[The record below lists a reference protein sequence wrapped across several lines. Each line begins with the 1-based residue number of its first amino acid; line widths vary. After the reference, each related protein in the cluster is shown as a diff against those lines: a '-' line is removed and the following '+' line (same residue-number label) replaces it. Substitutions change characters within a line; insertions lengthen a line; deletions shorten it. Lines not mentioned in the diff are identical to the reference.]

1 MAGLGLGTHG
11 HLAAVSSDDAA
22 QEALRLLAQALSP
35 PGTRLPT
42 RVGLFAVPA
51 QAYLT
56 HDTLEQCLDVVVQ
69 CSRRLDELAVKDN
82 GTGPPSGVCGG
93 GGRQAH
99 ISKQKVSG

>member
-35 PGTRLPT
+35 PGTCLT
-42 RVGLFAVPA
+42 ARVGLFAVPA

-56 HDTLEQCLDVVVQ
+56 HNTLEQCLDVVMQ
-69 CSRRLDELAVKDN
+69 RSRCLDELAVKDN
-82 GTGPPSGVCGG
+82 GAGPALWYVWQGWRVGDRHTSV
-93 GGRQAH
+93 
-99 ISKQKVSG
+99 SKR